1 MIRTKVSAVTWN
13 MGNASDEKVR
23 ADLARLMYDAD
34 TLACQEAGDRGRLL
48 ADFAKDRA
56 IGLYR
61 GDRTPGAASV
71 PVLWRADAWHAME
84 CWTVP
89 LTKRSWAPEGVGPN
103 WVKPKVVNLVRLR
116 HRVTGEVIVAG
127 STHMPASLWAHLRA
141 VLGLSLV
148 RRLAKVVNDLP
159 DQTVLIGGDWNTKVG
174 SSILRPLHRRG
185 RLRSGQGRHPLPT
198 HGKRAIDDVWLRGIG
213 GLVRTVRKTS
223 SDHRA
228 FKVTGTLR

>member
-1 MIRTKVSAVTWN
+1 MPRTRVTAVTWN

-23 ADLARLMYDAD
+23 ADLVRLMYDAD
-34 TLACQEAGDRGRLL
+34 TLALQEAGDRGRLL
-48 ADFAKDRA
+48 TDYAKDRA

-89 LTKRSWAPEGVGPN
+89 LTKRSWAPEGVGPK

-141 VLGLSLV
+141 LVGMSLV
-148 RRLAKVVNDLP
+148 RRLAKVVDDLP
-159 DQTVLIGGDWNTKVG
+159 DPCVLIGGDWNTKVG
-174 SSILRPLHRRG
+174 SRILRPLHRRG
-185 RLRSGQGRHPLPT
+185 RLRSAQGRHPIAT
-198 HGKRAIDDVWLRGIG
+198 HGNRAIDDVWVRGIG
-213 GLVRTVRKTS
+213 GLLRSVRKTS